1 MFFKVFCC
9 PKFVPPFEQ
18 KIASLAAGALCIWM
32 TWQRESMLNNSI
44 HRPSHEKESRN
55 TKHIAHTD
63 TYLYIYVYMYLYLW
77 AHNGAGETKPKQNKG
92 KRQKAGTERCWPLI
106 LRYPWR
112 AMASL
117 NRVTP
122 SRKADRTGRLS
133 CPCPFHL
140 HIRGK
145 QNGKQKKK
153 KKNYFTFCR
162 CLFLLFALICIYNFY
177 PTKLQAFIC
186 RHPDHVP
193 LSILCTKQQKKSK
206 RNRFQK
212 TNSWA
217 SWKISDIK
225 TTWLRNHLA
234 FKWAK

>member
-122 SRKADRTGRLS
+122 SRKANRTGRLS

-145 QNGKQKKK
+145 QNVKQKKK
-153 KKNYFTFCR
+153 KKIILLSAAVCFC
-162 CLFLLFALICIYNFY
+162 CLPSFAYTIFIQPSYKRLFADI
-177 PTKLQAFIC
+177 PTMFLCPSYAQNSKKKVNEIVFKKQTLE
-186 RHPDHVP
+186 HPEKYQI
-193 LSILCTKQQKKSK
+193 SKQLDWEI
-206 RNRFQK
+206 
-212 TNSWA
+212 T
-217 SWKISDIK
+217 
-225 TTWLRNHLA
+225 
-234 FKWAK
+234 

>member
-1 MFFKVFCC
+1 
-9 PKFVPPFEQ
+9 
-18 KIASLAAGALCIWM
+18 
-32 TWQRESMLNNSI
+32 
-44 HRPSHEKESRN
+44 
-55 TKHIAHTD
+55 
-63 TYLYIYVYMYLYLW
+63 MYLYLW

-145 QNGKQKKK
+145 QNVKQKKK
-153 KKNYFTFCR
+153 KKIILLSAAVCFC
-162 CLFLLFALICIYNFY
+162 CLPSFAYTIFIQPSYKRLFADI
-177 PTKLQAFIC
+177 PTMFLCPSYAQNRKKKKCDQNMCGKSFLRNTNSSIT
-186 RHPDHVP
+186 
-193 LSILCTKQQKKSK
+193 SILKNIRYQNNLIEKSP
-206 RNRFQK
+206 
-212 TNSWA
+212 S
-217 SWKISDIK
+217 I
-225 TTWLRNHLA
+225 
-234 FKWAK
+234 